1 MKIVDFMF
9 SLPPSHSLT
18 LSLSLSLSL
27 FFPYRLLS
35 ATARVFAKFPTEE
48 RALLAATKTII
59 LCHKSL
65 PTVAPVSV
73 IELQMHALEA
83 FAQINLL
90 TKPDLIP
97 LAWQFT
103 VILWSTYSTTLPA
116 ACNVKHLACVINAAL
131 EQEIEGQ
138 SRKKEA
144 FEAGREFVSYL
155 MRVLSDSQLSALE
168 AEGVYLNLGLLI
180 ALYDEMPVET
190 LKQVVIGIGM
200 FSEIHGTSMS
210 FIDDSLSSS
219 LLFAAQKHHSHQVLQ
234 QLIWRLFILFCQR
247 DQSFCKSLL
256 SMDLLGAI
264 VVLLEQEGSYFI
276 PVLEFLHDCCRGIGG
291 SFISACLDK
300 SELMKQLCMKL
311 KVDDVAEKT
320 ADDTIALLC
329 DFLAFLCAKCDP
341 SMVTQI
347 MEHDCVSVL
356 QKCARNWPESCM
368 LPACIAIEGVVN
380 RFPPDMGNLLSLKV
394 RNSELF
400 QDLLAKKKAFT
411 LQDHHLFIQDVLSNP
426 SVYTN
431 PTLTELVYVTF
442 QKLLK
447 ISTQESLSRMCTTEF
462 LELYVISFIRDT
474 SSFPSQAN
482 RISFTTHYFVF
493 QMKSKEM
500 IETLKKND
508 FHIAVSELVNSA
520 ESSDLLVTAMG
531 LLACLISKY
540 YEYLKN
546 VRPFLE
552 SKVPTILITKANK
565 MGSMDNSHFGEDFSR
580 ILLNM
585 TADKE
590 LSLEL
595 YNQGFLDQ
603 LIEQLDKNYLPVVTR
618 SMIHAIGNIA
628 LGGQHI
634 KQVLLDRKVYENLL
648 QILSAKVERGDAFLL
663 SACCRVLHILAS
675 GDWAKRK
682 FVEQGSVA
690 ILLKMLNLRKENPE
704 VCWRPLGLL
713 SSLGFMS
720 VMNRRFILT
729 PEVTETVARILR
741 ESTNG
746 KVISY
751 TTLVFLGSGEL
762 DDGSVKLR
770 KMEVGKYLQ
779 QAMDKPEYR
788 KQAPDLERWGVH
800 VLEKLNL
807 HTVSV
812 PRGLFQ
818 LPSPLRHS
826 ISDWPPVMGITS
838 SPQSDGAINSVS
850 NVNPPAFM
858 LPLQEAYFAPNH
870 PTAEKLSETALEQLA
885 RLGLNPNEPLF
896 RIGRVYGSTHGL
908 CTNCERDGISEEL
921 VIRPQSMTPQQY
933 QHLIDNG
940 WYRRG
945 GVKMFRLRHNHNLA
959 CCDWETRVKV
969 NEFDHRSHKSY
980 KKVLRKM
987 PGEERLTIETKPTHF
1002 CREAFDLYNDYHVQ
1016 RHDKPHKSEYSYCEH
1031 IVNSPIAN
1039 QTIDGINYGTFHQLY
1054 RLDGKLVAIGVID
1067 VVPKGI
1073 VSIYMWYNV
1082 SKEVSKLSFG
1092 VYSAL
1097 KEIEMVQKMSKQ
1109 NPSVQYYYLQ
1119 GWNGNNKK
1127 LSYKANYTPEDF
1139 YCPCVV
1145 NDWVPTLDGVSE
1157 VKAKLKASKN
1167 LPNDDKASQAVNK
1180 DVIVD
1185 KKSEETKG
1193 GDKSSSEAKKPTEST
1208 DGGEEATEKKAKTQ
1222 GVNHVES
1229 SKQKGDKTKESDAS
1243 DPPIACDAFPH
1254 DLERYRKATGH
1265 NSVDLSKTV
1274 VCLNHSEYMYLSELF
1289 KCASM
1294 DDGQREIMEKRLSE
1308 LVAAL
1313 GPELCS
1319 QLVIDLKAC
1328 ECEGT
1333 VASVGKRETNSES
1346 LQLEM
1351 VA

>member
-1 MKIVDFMF
+1 M
-9 SLPPSHSLT
+9 
-18 LSLSLSLSL
+18 
-27 FFPYRLLS
+27 
-35 ATARVFAKFPTEE
+35 
-48 RALLAATKTII
+48 KTIC

-65 PTVAPVSV
+65 PSVAPVSV
-73 IELQMHALEA
+73 TELQMHAFEA
-83 FAQINLL
+83 FSQINLL
-90 TKPDLIP
+90 TKPDLIQ

-103 VILWSTYSTTLPA
+103 VILWSTYPTTLPA
-116 ACNVKHLACVINAAL
+116 ACNIKHLACVVNAAL

-138 SRKKEA
+138 SRKMEA
-144 FEAGREFVSYL
+144 FEAGSEFVTHL
-155 MRVLSDSQLSALE
+155 MRVLSDSQLNALE
-168 AEGVYLNLGLLI
+168 SEGVYVKLSLLI
-180 ALYDEMPVET
+180 ALYDEMPVDT

-200 FSEIHGTSMS
+200 FSEIDRASMS
-210 FIDDSLSSS
+210 FIDDNLSSS
-219 LLFAAQKHHSHQVLQ
+219 LLFAAQKYHSHQVLQ

-256 SMDLLGAI
+256 SIDLLGAI
-264 VVLLEQEGSYFI
+264 VVLFEQEGSYFV

-300 SELMKQLCMKL
+300 SELMKQLCLKL
-311 KVDDVAEKT
+311 RVDGDDGDRDAVKT
-320 ADDTIALLC
+320 TKLDTIALVC
-329 DFLAFLCAKCDP
+329 DFLAFLCSKCDP

-347 MEHDCVSVL
+347 MEHDCVFML
-356 QKCARNWPESCM
+356 EKCARKWPESCM

-380 RFPPDMGNLLSLKV
+380 RFPPDMGNLLSSKV

-400 QDLLAKKKAFT
+400 QKLLAKKKEFA
-411 LQDHHLFIQDVLSNP
+411 LQDHHLFIQDVLSN
-426 SVYTN
+426 SLVYTN

-447 ISTQESLSRMCTTEF
+447 ISTQESLAQMCTNEF

-474 SSFPSQAN
+474 CCFPSQAN
-482 RISFTTHYFVF
+482 RIAFTTHYFVF

-500 IETLKKND
+500 IELLKKND
-508 FHIAVSELVNSA
+508 FHTAVSELVSSA
-520 ESSDLLVTAMG
+520 ENSDLLVAAMG

-540 YEYLKN
+540 YEYLKD
-546 VRPFLE
+546 VRPFVD
-552 SKVPTILITKANK
+552 SKVPSILINKAK
-565 MGSMDNSHFGEDFSR
+565 TMGSMDNTHFGEDFSR

-595 YNQGFLDQ
+595 YNQGFLSQ

-618 SMIHAIGNIA
+618 SVIHAIGNIA

-648 QILSAKVERGDAFLL
+648 QILSSKVERGDAFLL

-729 PEVTETVARILR
+729 PEVVETVAKILK

-779 QAMDKPEYR
+779 EAMDKPQYR

-807 HTVSV
+807 HTVSI

-818 LPSPLRHS
+818 QLPSPLKHS
-826 ISDWPPVMGITS
+826 ISDWPPLMDAT
-838 SPQSDGAINSVS
+838 SPQSDGITNSIGTT
-850 NVNPPAFM
+850 VNSPVLM
-858 LPLQEAYFAPNH
+858 LPLKEPYFAPNH
-870 PTAEKLSETALEQLA
+870 PTAEKFSKAALGQLA

-896 RIGRVYGSTHGL
+896 RIGRIYGSTHGL
-908 CTNCERDGISEEL
+908 CTNCEKDGISEEL

-945 GVKMFRLRHNHNLA
+945 GVKMFRLRHNHNVV

-987 PGEERLTIETKPTHF
+987 PGEGRLTVETKPTHF
-1002 CREAFDLYNDYHVQ
+1002 SREAFDLYNDYHVQ

-1039 QTIDGINYGTFHQLY
+1039 QTIDGVSYGTFHQLY

-1073 VSIYMWYNV
+1073 VSIYMWYDV
-1082 SKEVSKLSFG
+1082 SKDVAKLSFG

-1097 KEIEMVQKMSKQ
+1097 KEIEMVQKMSKT
-1109 NPSVQYYYLQ
+1109 NPTMQYYYLQ

-1139 YCPCVV
+1139 YCPCIVPG
-1145 NDWVPTLDGVSE
+1145 WVPTLDGV
-1157 VKAKLKASKN
+1157 KDAKERLKALKN
-1167 LPNDDKASQAVNK
+1167 PPKSGNPSQAVNAE
-1180 DVIVD
+1180 DTTVD
-1185 KKSEETKG
+1185 KKEEEAG
-1193 GDKSSSEAKKPTEST
+1193 SDDKPSNEKAKKPTEST
-1208 DGGEEATEKKAKTQ
+1208 DGGEEAIEKKATTQ
-1222 GVNHVES
+1222 GGVNHVED
-1229 SKQKGDKTKESDAS
+1229 SKQKDEKVKESC
-1243 DPPIACDAFPH
+1243 DPPIACEAFPN
-1254 DLERYRKATGH
+1254 DLERYRKATGQA
-1265 NSVDLSKTV
+1265 SIDLSKVV
-1274 VCLNHSEYMYLSELF
+1274 VCLNHSEYMHLSELF

-1294 DDGQREIMEKRLSE
+1294 DDGQRDIMEKRLSE
-1308 LVAAL
+1308 LLAAL
-1313 GPELCS
+1313 GPELSS

-1333 VASVGKRETNSES
+1333 APSPSKQEANDSES
-1346 LQLEM
+1346 LPIDIM
-1351 VA
+1351 IA

>member
-1 MKIVDFMF
+1 M
-9 SLPPSHSLT
+9 T
-18 LSLSLSLSL
+18 
-27 FFPYRLLS
+27 
-35 ATARVFAKFPTEE
+35 
-48 RALLAATKTII
+48 
-59 LCHKSL
+59 
-65 PTVAPVSV
+65 
-73 IELQMHALEA
+73 ELQMHALEA
-83 FAQINLL
+83 FSQINLL
-90 TKPDLIP
+90 MKPDLIQ

-103 VILWSTYSTTLPA
+103 VILWSTYPTTLPA
-116 ACNVKHLACVINAAL
+116 ACNIKHLACVINAAL
-131 EQEIEGQ
+131 EQEINGQ
-138 SRKKEA
+138 SRKSEA
-144 FEAGREFVSYL
+144 FEAGQEFVTYL
-155 MRVLSDSQLSALE
+155 MRVLSDSQLNALE
-168 AEGVYLNLGLLI
+168 SEGVYLKLGLLI
-180 ALYDEMPVET
+180 ALYDEMPVDT
-190 LKQVVIGIGM
+190 LKQVIIGIGM
-200 FSEIHGTSMS
+200 FSEIDGVSMS
-210 FIDDSLSSS
+210 FIDENLSSS

-264 VVLLEQEGSYFI
+264 AVLFEQEGSYFI

-300 SELMKQLCMKL
+300 SELMRQLCLKL
-311 KVDDVAEKT
+311 KVDDEGDADAAKT
-320 ADDTIALLC
+320 TKLDTIALVC
-329 DFLAFLCAKCDP
+329 DFLAFLCSKCDP
-341 SMVTQI
+341 GMVAQI
-347 MEHDCVSVL
+347 MEHDCVSML
-356 QKCARNWPESCM
+356 EKCAHKWPESCM

-380 RFPPDMGNLLSLKV
+380 RFPPDIGNLLSSKV

-400 QDLLAKKKAFT
+400 QKLVAKKKEFA
-411 LQDHHLFIQDVLSNP
+411 LQDHHLFIQGVLSNP
-426 SVYTN
+426 VVYTN

-447 ISTQESLSRMCTTEF
+447 ISTQESLARMCTNEF

-474 SSFPSQAN
+474 SSFPNQAN

-493 QMKSKEM
+493 QMKSKEI
-500 IETLKKND
+500 IEMLKKND
-508 FHIAVSELVNSA
+508 FHTAVSELVSSA
-520 ESSDLLVTAMG
+520 ENFDLLVAAMG

-540 YEYLKN
+540 YEYLKD

-552 SKVPTILITKANK
+552 SKVPNILITKAK
-565 MGSMDNSHFGEDFSR
+565 TMGSMDNSHFGEDFSR

-618 SMIHAIGNIA
+618 SVIHAIGNIA

-648 QILSAKVERGDAFLL
+648 QILSTKVERGDAFLL

-690 ILLKMLNLRKENPE
+690 ILLKMLNLRKETPE

-729 PEVTETVARILR
+729 PEVVETVARILK

-779 QAMDKPEYR
+779 QAMDKPQYR

-818 LPSPLRHS
+818 LPSPLEYS
-826 ISDWPPVMGITS
+826 ISNWPPLMDAT
-838 SPQSDGAINSVS
+838 SPQSDGAVNSVGAANS
-850 NVNPPAFM
+850 PVLM

-870 PTAEKLSETALEQLA
+870 PTAERLSDAALEQLA

-896 RIGRVYGSTHGL
+896 RIGRIYGSTHGL
-908 CTNCERDGISEEL
+908 CTNCEKDGISEEL

-945 GVKMFRLRHNHNLA
+945 GVKMFRLRHNHNMV

-969 NEFDHRSHKSY
+969 NEFDHRTHKSY

-987 PGEERLTIETKPTHF
+987 PGEERLVVETKPTHF

-1039 QTIDGINYGTFHQLY
+1039 QTIDGISYGTFHQLY

-1073 VSIYMWYNV
+1073 VSIYMWYDV
-1082 SKEVSKLSFG
+1082 SKDVSKLSFG

-1097 KEIEMVQKMSKQ
+1097 KEIEMVQKMSKK
-1109 NPSVQYYYLQ
+1109 NPNVQYYYLQ

-1139 YCPCVV
+1139 YCPCIVR
-1145 NDWVPTLDGVSE
+1145 NWVPTLDGVSDAKE
-1157 VKAKLKASKN
+1157 KLKASKN
-1167 LPNDDKASQAVNK
+1167 PPNNDNPSLTVNEDPMMGEK
-1180 DVIVD
+1180 T
-1185 KKSEETKG
+1185 KNEEKPSSEE
-1193 GDKSSSEAKKPTEST
+1193 AKNPTEST

-1222 GVNHVES
+1222 GGVNHVED
-1229 SKQKGDKTKESDAS
+1229 SKQKDDKVKESSGASS
-1243 DPPIACDAFPH
+1243 DPPIACDAFPN
-1254 DLERYRKATGH
+1254 DLERYRKTTGRD
-1265 NSVDLSKTV
+1265 SVDISKIV
-1274 VCLNHSEYMYLSELF
+1274 VCLNHSEYMHLSELF

-1294 DDGQREIMEKRLSE
+1294 DDGQRDIVEKRLRE

-1313 GPELCS
+1313 GPELTS

-1333 VASVGKRETNSES
+1333 VAPVGKRETNASES
-1346 LQLEM
+1346 LQLDM